1 LFRPSISTLQLRVP
15 QYYSDILAVQPD
27 LLPAAMSNVHLSVII
42 PAYNE
47 ERRLPGTLRHVVDYL
62 SARSYGSEVIVVD
75 DGSSDGT
82 AQAIRHF
89 ESPIPVHLHV
99 HSDGAN
105 HGKGASVKRGML
117 EATGD
122 YRLFMDADN
131 STTVDQIE
139 GFWPR
144 IEGGCDVAIG
154 SRVIAGA
161 HVATHQPWYRELA
174 GRSGNWVIRTFAVP
188 GIVDTQ
194 VGFKMFTRR
203 SAETVFP
210 RLTIDRWGFDVEVLA
225 IARLHGFRVC
235 ELPVQWNNSPG
246 SKVGMNAYVEVLAE
260 VLRIRRNL
268 KSGIYR

>member
-1 LFRPSISTLQLRVP
+1 
-15 QYYSDILAVQPD
+15 
-27 LLPAAMSNVHLSVII
+27 MSNAHLSVII

-62 SARSYGSEVIVVD
+62 SAQPYRSEIIVVD

-82 AQAIRHF
+82 AQAARQF
-89 ESPIPVHLHV
+89 ESPIPVRLHG
-99 HSDGAN
+99 HADGAN

-117 EATGD
+117 EATGE

-131 STTVDQIE
+131 STTVDQVE

-144 IEGGCDVAIG
+144 FEGGCDIAIG

-161 HVATHQPWYRELA
+161 QVTMHQPWYREVA
-174 GRSGNWVIRTFAVP
+174 GRSGNWLIRAFAVP
-188 GIVDTQ
+188 GVMDTQ

-225 IARLHGFRVC
+225 IARLHGQRIC
-235 ELPVQWNNSPG
+235 ELPVIWNNSPG
-246 SKVGMNAYVEVLAE
+246 SKVGMTAYIQVLTEVLC
-260 VLRIRRNL
+260 IRRNL
-268 KSGIYR
+268 RAGIYR

>member
-1 LFRPSISTLQLRVP
+1 
-15 QYYSDILAVQPD
+15 
-27 LLPAAMSNVHLSVII
+27 MSNMRLSVII

-47 ERRLPGTLRHVVDYL
+47 DRRLPGTLRHVVDYL
-62 SARSYGSEVIVVD
+62 AVRSCRSEVIVVD

-82 AQAIRHF
+82 AQEARQF
-89 ESPIPVHLHV
+89 ESPIPVRLCGHA
-99 HSDGAN
+99 DGAN

-117 EATGD
+117 EATGE

-144 IEGGCDVAIG
+144 LEGGCDVAIG

-161 HVATHQPWYRELA
+161 LVAAHQPWYRELA
-174 GRSGNWVIRTFAVP
+174 GRSGNWVIRSFAVP
-188 GIVDTQ
+188 GIMDTQ

-203 SAETVFP
+203 SAEAIFP

-225 IARLHGFRVC
+225 IARLYGYRVC
-235 ELPVQWNNSPG
+235 ELPVKWKNSPG
-246 SKVGMNAYVEVLAE
+246 SKVGMGSYIQVLSE

-268 KSGIYR
+268 RAGLYR

>member
-1 LFRPSISTLQLRVP
+1 
-15 QYYSDILAVQPD
+15 
-27 LLPAAMSNVHLSVII
+27 MSSVHLSVII
-42 PAYNE
+42 PAFNE
-47 ERRLPGTLRHVVDYL
+47 ERRLPGTLRSVVDYL
-62 SARSYGSEVIVVD
+62 CGRPYRSEVIVVD

-82 AQAIRHF
+82 SKATRQLDSA
-89 ESPIPVHLHV
+89 IPVRLYGHP
-99 HSDGAN
+99 DGAN

-117 EATGD
+117 EAAGE

-144 IEGGCDVAIG
+144 LEGGCDVAIG

-161 HVATHQPWYRELA
+161 HVAEHQPWYRELA
-174 GRSGNWVIRTFAVP
+174 GRSGNWVIRAFAVP
-188 GIVDTQ
+188 GIMDTQ

-210 RLTIDRWGFDVEVLA
+210 RLTINRWGFDVEVLA
-225 IARLHGFRVC
+225 IARLHGFQVC
-235 ELPVQWNNSPG
+235 ELPVRWNNSPG
-246 SKVGMNAYVEVLAE
+246 SKVGLSAYVGVLTE

-268 KSGIYR
+268 RAGVYN

>member
-1 LFRPSISTLQLRVP
+1 MTS
-15 QYYSDILAVQPD
+15 A
-27 LLPAAMSNVHLSVII
+27 HLSVII

-47 ERRLPGTLRHVVDYL
+47 ERRLPGTLRCVIDYL
-62 SARSYGSEVIVVD
+62 GARSYRSEVIVVD

-82 AQAIRHF
+82 AEAVRRF
-89 ESPIPVHLHV
+89 DGAIPVRLCGHA
-99 HSDGAN
+99 DGAN
-105 HGKGASVKRGML
+105 HGKGASVKLGML
-117 EATGD
+117 EATGE

-144 IEGGCDVAIG
+144 LEGGCDVAVG

-161 HVATHQPWYRELA
+161 HVAEHQPWYRELA
-174 GRSGNWVIRTFAVP
+174 GRSGNWVIRAFAVP
-188 GIVDTQ
+188 GIMDTQ

-235 ELPVQWNNSPG
+235 ELPVRWNNSPG
-246 SKVGMNAYVEVLAE
+246 SKVGMNAYLEVLTE

-268 KSGIYR
+268 RAGVYD

>member
-1 LFRPSISTLQLRVP
+1 
-15 QYYSDILAVQPD
+15 
-27 LLPAAMSNVHLSVII
+27 MSNAHLSVII

-47 ERRLPGTLRHVVDYL
+47 QPRLPDTLRHVLNYL
-62 SARSYGSEVIVVD
+62 TARPYRSEVIVVD
-75 DGSSDGT
+75 DGSSDDTPNVTRQFDGPVPVRLH
-82 AQAIRHF
+82 RHA
-89 ESPIPVHLHV
+89 
-99 HSDGAN
+99 DGAN

-117 EATGD
+117 EATGE

-139 GFWPR
+139 DFWPHL
-144 IEGGCDVAIG
+144 EKGCDVAIG

-174 GRSGNWVIRTFAVP
+174 GRSGNWLIRAFAVP
-188 GIVDTQ
+188 GIMDTQ

-203 SAETVFP
+203 SAETIFP

-225 IARLHGFRVC
+225 IALLHGFRVC

-246 SKVGMNAYVEVLAE
+246 SKVGISAYAEVLTE

-268 KSGIYR
+268 RSGIYR